1 MEKDYYLHFSVGEN
15 FPKLIAGIA
24 QEKLLYKLDIEGALD
39 VFSKCLQIEDR
50 EVILNLLSG
59 KDYGLSINVSTQEV
73 TCVRRD
79 ESDLLDY
86 PVLDSD
92 YYINFWIESGLA
104 DLSEINSLFA
114 KPNYI
119 NYSKNK
125 TLSLDITL
133 SMTHFMAIVMG
144 HLDKTKDHLYE
155 SLINTYS
162 GFEDEYFNRMID
174 LSRSI
179 LLCKDWILGMTKKLE
194 VINFLISNNL
204 GNIIPSNYSTDLL
217 KLKLGIGNVYTS
229 LTKVMELVE
238 LDELSE
244 EYKLELRPLLIR
256 DSDIS
261 EQLNHCILP
270 VDIEDGYDAGW
281 LSPDGKF
288 FGMNGETSEMLHLQ
302 IADLLYEDGIIPS
315 DYEDRKEQWFEDS
328 GWVKIHHAWVLWQS
342 DSIRNGGYVDRDLT
356 PEQIDSIVRYGSK
369 IYGGILA
376 FGYRYA
382 RLTVT
387 MFRSMDNI
395 AKKKLFS
402 VYN

>member
-1 MEKDYYLHFSVGEN
+1 MEKDNYLNFRVGEN
-15 FPKLIAGIA
+15 FPKLIANIA
-24 QEKLLYKLDIEGALD
+24 QEKLLYKLDIDGALG

-50 EVILNLLSG
+50 DIVLSLLSG
-59 KDYGLSINVSTQEV
+59 KNYGLYIDTDNQEV
-73 TCVRRD
+73 IYVERTD
-79 ESDLLDY
+79 SLDY
-86 PVLDSD
+86 PILDSD
-92 YYINFWIESGLA
+92 YYIKHWIESGLD
-104 DLSEINSLFA
+104 DLSEINSLLA
-114 KPNYI
+114 KPNYKE
-119 NYSKNK
+119 YSKDK

-133 SMTHFMAIVMG
+133 SMTHFMSIVTG
-144 HLDKTKDHLYE
+144 HLNKTKDLLYE

-162 GFEDEYFNRMID
+162 GFEEEYFNRMID

-179 LLCKDWILGMTKKLE
+179 ILCKEWITGMIKKVE

-204 GNIIPSNYSTDLL
+204 GIITPSNYSSNLL
-217 KLKLGIGNVYTS
+217 KLKLGIGSVYTS
-229 LTKVMELVE
+229 LVKIMELVD

-244 EYKLELRPLLIR
+244 KYKLELRPLLIR

-261 EQLNHCILP
+261 ERLIRSILP
-270 VDIEDGYDAGW
+270 VNIEDGYDAGW
-281 LSPDGKF
+281 LSPDGLF
-288 FGMNGETSEMLHLQ
+288 YGMNGETSEMLHLQ

-342 DSIRNGGYVDRDLT
+342 DNIYNGGYIDRDLT

-387 MFRSMDNI
+387 MFRSLDNT

-402 VYN
+402 VYKT

>member
-1 MEKDYYLHFSVGEN
+1 MEKDNYLHFSVGEN
-15 FPKLIAGIA
+15 FPKLIANIA
-24 QEKLLYKLDIEGALD
+24 QEKLLYKLDIEGALG

-50 EVILNLLSG
+50 DIVLSLLSG
-59 KDYGLSINVSTQEV
+59 KNYGLSIDTDNQEV
-73 TCVRRD
+73 IYVERTD
-79 ESDLLDY
+79 SLDY
-86 PVLDSD
+86 PILDSD

-104 DLSEINSLFA
+104 DLSEINSLLA

-119 NYSKNK
+119 EYSKDK

-162 GFEDEYFNRMID
+162 GYEDEYFNRMID

-204 GNIIPSNYSTDLL
+204 GNIIPNNYSTDLL

-238 LDELSE
+238 LDKLSE

-261 EQLNHCILP
+261 EQLSHCILP

-288 FGMNGETSEMLHLQ
+288 FGMNGEISEMLHLQ

-315 DYEDRKEQWFEDS
+315 DYEDRKERWFEDS

-342 DSIRNGGYVDRDLT
+342 DNIYNGGYVDRDLT

-376 FGYRYA
+376 FGYRYD